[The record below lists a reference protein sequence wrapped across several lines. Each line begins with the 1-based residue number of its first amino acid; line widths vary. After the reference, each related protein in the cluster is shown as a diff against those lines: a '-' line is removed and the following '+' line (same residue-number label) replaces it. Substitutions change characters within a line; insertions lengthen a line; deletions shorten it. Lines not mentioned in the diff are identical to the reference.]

1 MTVGQIGHFR
11 KRIAVIMVTASSLIY
26 LGGCGSTPKTSATPK
41 VINTEPAK
49 APVEQHIT
57 PEHKLLE
64 AKKVWQQ
71 TRDKAQR
78 DSLLLEAVT
87 LYIAQG
93 DNLLAQQILFEM
105 KQDGVASALEDSFA
119 IHAAMAYQN
128 DPSSSPAQLT
138 ALLENVKSSPELAA
152 KLAELQANLFAKQGL
167 WLEAAN
173 STMATELEAEQKV
186 ATVWAYL
193 NEVHSDDLAK
203 IDNQHPKLQPFLALR
218 ELTIEHAKKP
228 SEFTRAVQQF
238 QQVYT
243 GHILAEHLPDD
254 VALAVQLTVPQL
266 REIVVL
272 LPLSGRLAS
281 TGKAV
286 KDGIMAGY
294 YQQLQ
299 QSSTPSSLP
308 TIRFVDTVNANAQT
322 LIEAIGDAKF
332 IVGPLLKETVETLI
346 PVLPAGVNMLAL
358 NRPDNSS
365 MLGNNAPSA
374 IPETTL
380 NDINY
385 FALAPEDEA
394 NQLAQFIYDKGY
406 RAPVIISAQSSLYQ
420 RMNDAFNA
428 KWNALHQQE
437 TVARRA
443 NITTV
448 VFNDSASLREG
459 ITQALDVA
467 QSNQRI
473 NQIEYMVN
481 EEVYNMPRSRRDI
494 DAIVAF
500 ASPQDTELLNPII
513 EASLN
518 PYDGKQVPVY
528 ATSRSM
534 DYDSGKNQWRDL
546 QNMRYIDM
554 PWMMP
559 DHKWQSLA
567 QETKQTWPERT
578 TMQNRLFAFGV
589 DAYALLPRLGMLN
602 TLSYITFDGL
612 TGTLSLNNHS
622 EVERILPQAVIRN
635 ERVQILME

>member
-1 MTVGQIGHFR
+1 MGQIGHFR

-78 DSLLLEAVT
+78 DSLLLEAVA

-394 NQLAQFIYDKGY
+394 NQLAQFIYNKGY
-406 RAPVIISAQSSLYQ
+406 RAPVVISAQSSLYQ

>member
-406 RAPVIISAQSSLYQ
+406 RAPVVISAQSILYQ

>member
-1 MTVGQIGHFR
+1 MGQIGHFR

-406 RAPVIISAQSSLYQ
+406 RAPVVISAQSILYQ

>member
-1 MTVGQIGHFR
+1 MGQIGHFR